1 MASAFPILTKFSI
14 IICIIWVSNKAFGII
29 TLHFVIVFTSIGFHA
44 IHVSC
49 STSITFV
56 SSKACFA
63 LTFSCFLTTVIRYW
77 SSLIAYTFWSRYQN
91 LVYFYTT
98 GPNEYRRKN
107 PSILYLPQGLLSSR
121 SSLSY
126 PKAHS
131 SQCIPAYP
139 GWHIHVPVS
148 ISQVAVPYGSQ
159 PQSSLSFGE
168 NILYDFR
175 I

>member
-1 MASAFPILTKFSI
+1 MQNDGIKSEPLSAFLILTKFSI

-148 ISQVAVPYGSQ
+148 ISQVAVP
-159 PQSSLSFGE
+159 
-168 NILYDFR
+168 
-175 I
+175 